1 MFPASALK
9 CLSPARLPRN
19 EPPLARLG
27 GKVLSE
33 GRTGVASK
41 SVKTLV
47 KGLAA
52 MLVAVCALAAADAS
66 AQLKIAVLNVQRAL
80 GESEEAKGLAE
91 GIQQDLQEQQDELQA
106 LQEEIQALQEQLET
120 DAEILGDDEKRRIGK
135 DIEDKRLDLEFG
147 ANKLQKEVQDRQEEI
162 LRQMAPKLDAVLKDL
177 IEIEGYDVVLQRSGL
192 LYVNTKHD
200 ITRKVTE
207 KLNEKQ

>member
-1 MFPASALK
+1 MAKMWAQTFV
-9 CLSPARLPRN
+9 R
-19 EPPLARLG
+19 
-27 GKVLSE
+27 
-33 GRTGVASK
+33 
-41 SVKTLV
+41 
-47 KGLAA
+47 GLAA
-52 MLVAVCALAAADAS
+52 MLLAACTLGAIDAS

-80 GESEEAKGLAE
+80 GESEEAKALADE
-91 GIQQDLQEQQDELQA
+91 IQQDLQKDQDDLQT
-106 LQEEIQALQEQLET
+106 LQDDIQALQERLEK
-120 DAEILGDDEKRRIGK
+120 DAEILGDDEKRRIAK
-135 DIEDKRLDLEFG
+135 DIEDKGLDLEFG
-147 ANKLQKEVQDRQEEI
+147 ANKLQKELQDRQQEI

>member
-1 MFPASALK
+1 M
-9 CLSPARLPRN
+9 
-19 EPPLARLG
+19 
-27 GKVLSE
+27 
-33 GRTGVASK
+33 ASK

-52 MLVAVCALAAADAS
+52 MLVAVCTLAAVDAS

-80 GESEEAKGLAE
+80 GESEEAKGLAD

-106 LQEEIQALQEQLET
+106 LQEEIQALQEQLEK

>member
-1 MFPASALK
+1 MRVPGALAEDD
-9 CLSPARLPRN
+9 SPWQG
-19 EPPLARLG
+19 LG
-27 GKVLSE
+27 AGLSE
-33 GRTGVASK
+33 GRTRVASK

-52 MLVAVCALAAADAS
+52 MLVAVCTLAAVDAS

-106 LQEEIQALQEQLET
+106 LQEEIQALQEQLEK
-120 DAEILGDDEKRRIGK
+120 DAEILGDDEKRRIAK

>member
-1 MFPASALK
+1 M
-9 CLSPARLPRN
+9 
-19 EPPLARLG
+19 G
-27 GKVLSE
+27 QVVSE
-33 GRTGVASK
+33 GRRSVASMSAK
-41 SVKTLV
+41 GLL

-52 MLVAVCALAAADAS
+52 MLVAACTLAAVDAS

-106 LQEEIQALQEQLET
+106 LQEEIQALQEQLEK